1 MSNLDNL
8 TQKILEDAK
17 NKADIIMEESTKRN
31 DGIVS
36 SRVKE
41 ATERQ
46 KKIIEKATI
55 EANMMKDRVISNAE
69 LRVRDEK
76 LKAKQQLIDKV
87 FDKSKER
94 LNNIN
99 EDDYLKFLSSNIK
112 AIKFNGTEEII
123 VPERMKA
130 KVKALGLNP
139 KVSNDET
146 VDSGFIIKDN
156 DVMLNYTFDS
166 LIDYLREELESEI
179 AKDLF
184 KG

>member
-17 NKADIIMEESTKRN
+17 NKADIIKEESTRKN
-31 DGIVS
+31 EDIVS
-36 SRVKE
+36 SRVKD

-46 KKIIEKATI
+46 KKIIEKATT
-55 EANMMKDRVISNAE
+55 EASMMKDRVISNAE

-76 LKAKQQLIDKV
+76 LKAKQQLMDRV
-87 FDKSKER
+87 FIKSKER

-99 EDDYLKFLSSNIK
+99 EEDFIKFLTSKIKNINFK
-112 AIKFNGTEEII
+112 GTEVIV
-123 VPERMKA
+123 VPERMKS
-130 KVKALGLNP
+130 KVKSLGLYP
-139 KVSNDET
+139 KVSEDET

-156 DVMLNYTFDS
+156 NVVLNYSFDS
-166 LIDYLREELESEI
+166 LVDYLREELESEV